1 MFPLKTQKWRIVSGS
16 ITVDI
21 AWCIPLYRTIS
32 PSVSP
37 YSRVVVYTVYITYTC
52 IYIHTC
58 INIYIHT
65 CIYIYIHSY
74 ILYNIY
80 IHISTYSIYICTYV
94 HPIISPLYPHHSL
107 AQSPVLSVK
116 SHSTTFFWI
125 PIETLIV
132 FVKCHQI
139 QFNHIISYLSLFLGT
154 SQCPP
159 FLCPIR
165 CSSPRF
171 HWVRIGVQRPTLRW
185 LSLSQKWGKP
195 AGGCLLKSEF
205 TSNNRDF
212 IKHKRRVHCTVMAIY
227 QL

>member
-1 MFPLKTQKWRIVSGS
+1 MHIYIYTYIITYYIILYTYKYILYIYIYVHMYIQLYLHCIPIIVWQNHQFCRLNLIQPHFSGFPLK
-16 ITVDI
+16 
-21 AWCIPLYRTIS
+21 PL
-32 PSVSP
+32 
-37 YSRVVVYTVYITYTC
+37 
-52 IYIHTC
+52 
-58 INIYIHT
+58 
-65 CIYIYIHSY
+65 
-74 ILYNIY
+74 L
-80 IHISTYSIYICTYV
+80 
-94 HPIISPLYPHHSL
+94 
-107 AQSPVLSVK
+107 
-116 SHSTTFFWI
+116 F
-125 PIETLIV
+125 